1 MSRRKDRRPRHV
13 RARDLVALIMEL
25 LEHRESDNGRRFQI
39 RTRMGR
45 RAAGDLIKY
54 TQGDAFKKLSA
65 EDQELIVQQ
74 ASALNSY
81 FEVIK
86 IRAKK

>member
-1 MSRRKDRRPRHV
+1 MDEDFKS
-13 RARDLVALIMEL
+13 EL
-25 LEHRESDNGRRFQI
+25 EWAEERL
-39 RTRMGR
+39 
-45 RAAGDLIKY
+45 GDLIKY
-54 TQGDAFKKLSA
+54 TQGDAFKKLSDV
-65 EDQELIVQQ
+65 DQELIVQQ

>member
-1 MSRRKDRRPRHV
+1 MDEDFKS
-13 RARDLVALIMEL
+13 EL
-25 LEHRESDNGRRFQI
+25 EWAEERL
-39 RTRMGR
+39 
-45 RAAGDLIKY
+45 GDLIKY
-54 TQGDAFKKLSA
+54 TQGDEFKKLSG